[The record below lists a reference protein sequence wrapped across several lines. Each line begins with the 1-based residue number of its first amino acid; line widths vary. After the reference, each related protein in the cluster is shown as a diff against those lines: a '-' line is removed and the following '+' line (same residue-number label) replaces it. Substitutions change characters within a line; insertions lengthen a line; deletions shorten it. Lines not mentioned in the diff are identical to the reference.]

1 MTLFCL
7 QLVCYLHVSLSPTSR
22 CLNPAIDFASHCAH
36 HSTTPPALSFG
47 TAPATLFVLANHC
60 LLVES
65 LSSSLRRC
73 QLPTLLHAT
82 NQRLALSIR
91 LPSVFQTLQLAHRTG
106 VRIRARKGAVKA
118 QAKHEPTVFRDQLL
132 KHVASAPPG
141 DYGDMY
147 ERLVQAGVTLEM
159 LKYADEMFD
168 VLINRCVVY
177 TAGGTSEDGAPIS
190 RFALVLQPGDKEVR
204 EGVEAI
210 NKLSRRY
217 KYLQKPLE
225 ERALPKLFQYGHK
238 WPADQRDKLCCHATG
253 LMIAMGLV
261 TPAALKMMTKEH
273 LIKDGGSSRTLV
285 FLSHSYVS
293 LQTMDQLATAL
304 RKGGVRDL
312 VPFFVPSKRT
322 PAAMQDWFKDKG
334 VPAVAEWWAKR
345 QSVAARELLIAT
357 VKEHAEAEEGTDAI
371 VAAIKAWQTAH
382 PGALVE
388 PADALVSAV
397 WQALMSSVDW
407 ASARPDQID
416 ALALREITKYAPV
429 LEPFCSTAKTQVGL
443 INVVQVHCYEDTR
456 LMRRVYNLDCVSDK
470 AIIYWHQKGAKPQGK
485 QHFLKATEALV
496 KFLQEQESEDE
507 DE

>member
-1 MTLFCL
+1 MPLTNDWPSPSG
-7 QLVCYLHVSLSPTSR
+7 YLLCFKP
-22 CLNPAIDFASHCAH
+22 CNL
-36 HSTTPPALSFG
+36 L
-47 TAPATLFVLANHC
+47 TA
-60 LLVES
+60 
-65 LSSSLRRC
+65 
-73 QLPTLLHAT
+73 
-82 NQRLALSIR
+82 
-91 LPSVFQTLQLAHRTG
+91 TG

-141 DYGDMY
+141 DYDALY

-168 VLINRCVVY
+168 VLII
-177 TAGGTSEDGAPIS
+177 GGLLQPGGDLLQDGAPICT
-190 RFALVLQPGDKEVR
+190 FALVLQPGDKEVR

-238 WPADQRDKLCCHATG
+238 WPADQRDKLCHATG

-261 TPAALKMMTKEH
+261 TPAALNVMTKEH
-273 LIKDGGSSRTLV
+273 LIKDDVSATMLARIFKS
-285 FLSHSYVS
+285 FLGE
-293 LQTMDQLATAL
+293 QTMDQLATAL

-456 LMRRVYNLDCVSDK
+456 LMKAFPQILKVLYNLDCVSDK